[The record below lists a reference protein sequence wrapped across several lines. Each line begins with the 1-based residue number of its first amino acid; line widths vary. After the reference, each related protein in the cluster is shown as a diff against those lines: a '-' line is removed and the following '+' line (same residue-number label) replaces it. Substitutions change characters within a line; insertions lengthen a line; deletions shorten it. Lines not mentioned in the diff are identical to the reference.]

1 MFQDS
6 RNNTYTCLRSLG
18 QENTMFCRFEDSEQ
32 MLEMYNLNQ
41 DRHQLT
47 NLASMLTNDT
57 IAHYLVSLLPYKTNI
72 HSMYTSS
79 FRSE

>member
-1 MFQDS
+1 
-6 RNNTYTCLRSLG
+6 
-18 QENTMFCRFEDSEQ
+18 
-32 MLEMYNLNQ
+32 MYNLNQ